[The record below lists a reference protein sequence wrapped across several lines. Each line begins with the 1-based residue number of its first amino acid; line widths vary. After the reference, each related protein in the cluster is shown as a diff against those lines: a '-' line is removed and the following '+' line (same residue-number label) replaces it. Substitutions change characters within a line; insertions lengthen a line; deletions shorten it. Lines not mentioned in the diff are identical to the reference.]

1 MILYVARKPK
11 KAAARASLCCQATD
25 SLGAEM
31 LSGVVRIRF
40 SGYNNETDNKNAVG
54 ECFSCGGLMQD
65 KELIHEL
72 YRPL

>member
-1 MILYVARKPK
+1 
-11 KAAARASLCCQATD
+11 
-25 SLGAEM
+25 M

-40 SGYNNETDNKNAVG
+40 SGYNNETENKNAVG